1 MYGLYARQSVEKQD
15 SISVESQLEFC
26 RFEIKGQA
34 FRTYIDRGFSGKD
47 TRRPGFEALMED
59 IRRGEIQA
67 VVVYKLDRISRSI
80 VDFSNM
86 MEAFQS
92 YGVSFIS
99 STEKFDTS
107 TPIGRAM
114 LNLCAV
120 FAQLERETIQK
131 RVSDAYRSRSQK
143 GFYMGGRVPFGFR
156 VEQIKMDGISTS
168 RYQPVKEEIRWVK
181 EMFSF
186 YAQQEASLGELA
198 QYLKELGAVNRQGK
212 AFCPARLGELIRN
225 PVYVKADG
233 KVYQFFR
240 NQGVRLLD
248 PPRWYTGE
256 RGCYLYQ
263 EEKGS
268 KAALTGCLAVL
279 APHRGIIDSDT
290 WLACRRKCLERRRDG
305 PKGTE
310 KSSWLVGKVACGICG
325 SSLAVR
331 KKGEGG
337 TRYFVCG
344 GRIRHNGCE
353 GLGTIRARE
362 LEEFIY
368 QRIVEKLRRTPVV
381 SAEDV
386 GRKEAENRILLQKL
400 ELEHQ
405 IEELTSQAA
414 GAGKALMGYLSQKA
428 EELERKK
435 YSLEKNLEHKTTL
448 KRGKTPQSLAE
459 ALTVWNIFSNQEKSL
474 VADSVIEKIT
484 IFKDKAELSW
494 RY

>member
-1 MYGLYARQSVEKQD
+1 M
-15 SISVESQLEFC
+15 
-26 RFEIKGQA
+26 
-34 FRTYIDRGFSGKD
+34 
-47 TRRPGFEALMED
+47 
-59 IRRGEIQA
+59 
-67 VVVYKLDRISRSI
+67 
-80 VDFSNM
+80 
-86 MEAFQS
+86 
-92 YGVSFIS
+92 
-99 STEKFDTS
+99 
-107 TPIGRAM
+107 
-114 LNLCAV
+114 
-120 FAQLERETIQK
+120 
-131 RVSDAYRSRSQK
+131 
-143 GFYMGGRVPFGFR
+143 
-156 VEQIKMDGISTS
+156 
-168 RYQPVKEEIRWVK
+168 
-181 EMFSF
+181 
-186 YAQQEASLGELA
+186 
-198 QYLKELGAVNRQGK
+198 
-212 AFCPARLGELIRN
+212 
-225 PVYVKADG
+225 
-233 KVYQFFR
+233 
-240 NQGVRLLD
+240 
-248 PPRWYTGE
+248 
-256 RGCYLYQ
+256 
-263 EEKGS
+263 
-268 KAALTGCLAVL
+268 L
-279 APHRGIIDSDT
+279 APHRGIVDSDT
-290 WLACRRKCLERRRDG
+290 WLACRRKCLEHRRAG

-368 QRIVEKLRRTPVV
+368 QRIVEKLRRTPAV
-381 SAEDV
+381 SAEDA
-386 GRKEAENRILLQKL
+386 GRKEADNRILLQKL
-400 ELEHQ
+400 ELERQ

-459 ALTVWNIFSNQEKSL
+459 ALTVWNKFSNQEKSL